1 MEDKSD
7 FDKVAH
13 LVIKHVET
21 GVSVSDTDTML
32 DVLYYECIK
41 AVYGEEKADEFLS
54 QEEPE

>member
-13 LVIKHVET
+13 LVIQHVENGIT
-21 GVSVSDTDTML
+21 VSKTDTML

-54 QEEPE
+54 KQE